1 MIRPVSS
8 VVSAA
13 ASVGPEASGPVISLT
28 AGVAEAANTEGS
40 VAGSSADG
48 WTISTG
54 AVDTVALRLRGVGVF
69 GAGSATGS
77 AAPADDDD
85 G

>member
-13 ASVGPEASGPVISLT
+13 VSDGPEDYGPVISVI
-28 AGVAEAANTEGS
+28 AGVAEAANAEGS
-40 VAGSSADG
+40 VAGSWADG

-54 AVDTVALRLRGVGVF
+54 AVDTVALRLRGGGV
-69 GAGSATGS
+69 
-77 AAPADDDD
+77 
-85 G
+85 